1 MREQIGQLTGTG
13 YLSGYAD
20 DESQYR
26 ALLTR
31 GATFAKEH
39 QLVPGVALTA
49 EQMSQL
55 TSDLVWLVEQTV
67 TLADG
72 TTQRVLVP
80 QVYLVPRE
88 GDLLPSGSL
97 IAGGRV
103 EMALSGDFTN
113 GGDVRGGVVD
123 ITAQNIANTGDM
135 RGTTLALT
143 ARDDLR
149 NIGGSLS
156 ATGDMSLTAG
166 RDIVMETT
174 TASGGTKRGNVTTT
188 ATVLDQVASLS
199 AGGVMVVKADRDITM
214 QAVQITQG
222 GADGAGA
229 DGGVLIQA
237 GRDLSLTTVQTS
249 SSRDEIK
256 NANNYKKE
264 SQHQDVGTALQA
276 EGAIVLKAGQDLTA
290 TAAQIASAQGEVT
303 LGAGRDVQ
311 LLAGEANSVV
321 EEMTQKT
328 KKSLFKKKTVT
339 TYNKTDETTAIG
351 TTVSGDTVN
360 IVAGRDI
367 TLAAAQAVSDNGTKL
382 IADRDITI
390 DGVTN
395 SVDTEQFKKTVKSG
409 LFSGGG
415 IGVTIGKQELSQAT
429 KSTQETNQ
437 GSMVGSVNGDV
448 DILAGGKYK
457 QIGSEVQA
465 PGGNVTIQAKS
476 IEIEEARNKSAQ
488 DSETKFKQA
497 GVTLALSAPGISTA
511 MDATKAAEHVTQTQD
526 DRMKALAAATAIS
539 KAMQA
544 VDEIKKLGEA
554 MNEANQ
560 NAGIRLSLTVG
571 SSQSKSTQHNESD
584 QAVSSAISAGKNL
597 SLIASGGG
605 ADSNVTVRG
614 SALTGQDV
622 LIKAD
627 NAINLMAAGNSS
639 EQHSKDS
646 STSASVGIGVTLGKQ
661 NSLGF
666 TASASVSKGNS
677 DGTDNYFTT
686 TQVTGGSS
694 VKLESGGDATLQGAV
709 VSGPKVSVDVGGNL
723 KIESLQDTA
732 KFDSKSMSAGGSV
745 TIGYGS
751 SASGNFSQSKVTAD
765 FAAVGEQAGIRAGD
779 GGFQVNVKGNTDLKG
794 GAITSSQAAIDAGN
808 NSLSTGTLTTSD
820 IENRSQFKASAVMV
834 SAGTGGGMAGA
845 FKDSDDDRSTTRS
858 TISAGSTT
866 ITSGDAASQAA
877 LDKLDRGA
885 TNDATAGKLAQGWDG
900 QQLAQQAK
908 VNAQIVAEFG
918 AQAAKEVA
926 DFAATKTKAHDDAE
940 LYLALKGSEDILNA
954 EQSQRLAQMEKSG
967 YTVDVARTTLNDPQ
981 VNADYDA
988 WKEGGAARAALHAV
1002 VGGLTGDLSGALGAA
1017 ASSMAA
1023 PAIND
1028 LQSAI
1033 KNKLVTVG
1041 VSDADGS
1048 GAAGFADGLAKL
1060 ATGLVV
1066 GAVGSAVGVD
1076 GGVAAINQDY
1086 NNRQLHQSERDWIK
1100 GQVSAYQKYIREK
1113 TGESVSPE
1121 DAYQRLLSAGYAM
1134 VDNAALQGG
1143 ISDPYAKQ
1151 FIAERADRTDFV
1163 STAAERSNYK
1173 LLGNA
1178 DGSFTPEQ
1186 QARFGMGKP
1195 AEQAS
1200 VKVTE
1205 ALSMAG
1211 PCGTNCAA
1219 KFTAFDD
1226 AIRGL
1231 QQARVLYQDDPSSV
1245 QMIDLQ
1251 VLQLLTSITK
1261 EEVVRGAATKLGK
1274 DGSALVDLIVNA
1286 PGALTKAAV
1295 GETLERVGLI
1305 QAIKDARL
1313 TFSTSD
1319 LRRSG
1324 NVAAANIDIPG
1335 VQSRMVA
1342 SSRISE
1348 TIGQV
1353 VGRADDSLPYSSVPN
1368 VQGGMLSRNTDS
1380 EYKILDNVAAILG
1393 ANYSAKGTI
1402 TIVTERVAC
1411 SSCSNAAEK
1420 FMERYPNITVKIFDN
1435 SDIAFKPSKIAPTTP
1450 SNGSSLISN
1459 PLTGMS
1465 GAGGAVYTP
1474 VPAPAPESAPKQKK

>member
-1 MREQIGQLTGTG
+1 MINRVTQQVNQGGAAQTGAQANAQWRSGGQVVAEAVDAGNAAGGVGAVNAAQRTGANGVTKAVNAALSGDAGASVRASTQQTRDGDYVHAGGAQDVRGAQVTTQWRDGDAASAQNVQKSETIGFEPGVQGNARQGLSAISQSLRAAASAQLSGTAADSKATTQIGTVQNAVASSSQRPGAAQGVTLRGSGATFNGKPLALSVKINLTPPSNSLFKTHKEPTSKYLVETDPRFANYRDWLSSDFLLEAMALDPTVTQKRLGDGFYEQRLVREQIGQLTGTG

-20 DESQYR
+20 DEAQYR
-26 ALLTR
+26 ALLTN

-39 QLVPGVALTA
+39 QLVPGVALSA

-55 TSDLVWLVEQTV
+55 TSDLVWLVEQEV

-80 QVYLVPRE
+80 QVYLVPRD

-103 EMALSGDFTN
+103 EMALTGDFNN

-143 ARDDLR
+143 AREDLR
-149 NIGGSLS
+149 NIGGSLN

-174 TASGGTKRGNVTTT
+174 TASGGTQRGNVTTK

-199 AGGVMVVKADRDITM
+199 AGGVMVVQAGRDVTM

-264 SQHQDVGTALQA
+264 SQHQDVGTAVQA
-276 EGAIVLKAGQDLTA
+276 EGEILLKAGQDLTA
-290 TAAQIASAQGEVT
+290 TAAQIASAQGAVT
-303 LGAGRDVQ
+303 LDAKRDVQ

-360 IVAGRDI
+360 IVSGRDI

-437 GSMVGSVNGDV
+437 GSTVGSVNGDV
-448 DILAGGKYK
+448 DIYAGGKYK
-457 QIGSEVQA
+457 QTGSEVQA

-488 DSETKFKQA
+488 DSETKFKQS
-497 GVTLALSAPGISTA
+497 GVTLALSVPGISTA
-511 MDATKAAEHVTQTQD
+511 MDASKAAEHVTQTQD

-554 MNEANQ
+554 MNNANQ

-584 QAVSSAISAGKNL
+584 QAASSAISAGKNL
-597 SLIASGGG
+597 SLIATGGG

-627 NAINLMAAGNSS
+627 NAINLLAAGNSS

-694 VKLESGGDATLQGAV
+694 VKLVSGGDTTLQGAV
-709 VSGPKVSVDVGGNL
+709 VSGPKVGVDVGGNL

-794 GAITSSQAAIDAGN
+794 GAITSSQAAIDAGS

-858 TISAGSTT
+858 TISAGNTT
-866 ITSGDAASQAA
+866 ITGGDAASQAA

-885 TNDATAGKLAQGWDG
+885 TNDATAGKLAQGWNG
-900 QQLAQQAK
+900 QDLAQQAK
-908 VNAQIVAEFG
+908 LNAQIVAEFG
-918 AQAAKEVA
+918 AQASKEVGTFAGDKAA
-926 DFAATKTKAHDDAE
+926 DLRKQAKAAENAGDAKTAE
-940 LYLALKGSEDILNA
+940 TLNA
-954 EQSQRLAQMEKSG
+954 EATKW
-967 YTVDVARTTLNDPQ
+967 D
-981 VNADYDA
+981 
-988 WKEGGAARAALHAV
+988 EGGAYRVAMHSVIGA
-1002 VGGLTGDLSGALGAA
+1002 LTGDLGGALGAA
-1017 ASSMAA
+1017 GSAA
-1023 PAIND
+1023 
-1028 LQSAI
+1028 
-1033 KNKLVTVG
+1033 
-1041 VSDADGS
+1041 
-1048 GAAGFADGLAKL
+1048 AAG
-1060 ATGLVV
+1060 
-1066 GAVGSAVGVD
+1066 
-1076 GGVAAINQDY
+1076 N
-1086 NNRQLHQSERDWIK
+1086 
-1100 GQVSAYQKYIREK
+1100 
-1113 TGESVSPE
+1113 
-1121 DAYQRLLSAGYAM
+1121 
-1134 VDNAALQGG
+1134 
-1143 ISDPYAKQ
+1143 
-1151 FIAERADRTDFV
+1151 
-1163 STAAERSNYK
+1163 
-1173 LLGNA
+1173 
-1178 DGSFTPEQ
+1178 
-1186 QARFGMGKP
+1186 
-1195 AEQAS
+1195 
-1200 VKVTE
+1200 
-1205 ALSMAG
+1205 
-1211 PCGTNCAA
+1211 
-1219 KFTAFDD
+1219 
-1226 AIRGL
+1226 
-1231 QQARVLYQDDPSSV
+1231 
-1245 QMIDLQ
+1245 
-1251 VLQLLTSITK
+1251 
-1261 EEVVRGAATKLGK
+1261 
-1274 DGSALVDLIVNA
+1274 
-1286 PGALTKAAV
+1286 
-1295 GETLERVGLI
+1295 
-1305 QAIKDARL
+1305 
-1313 TFSTSD
+1313 
-1319 LRRSG
+1319 
-1324 NVAAANIDIPG
+1324 
-1335 VQSRMVA
+1335 
-1342 SSRISE
+1342 
-1348 TIGQV
+1348 
-1353 VGRADDSLPYSSVPN
+1353 
-1368 VQGGMLSRNTDS
+1368 
-1380 EYKILDNVAAILG
+1380 
-1393 ANYSAKGTI
+1393 
-1402 TIVTERVAC
+1402 
-1411 SSCSNAAEK
+1411 
-1420 FMERYPNITVKIFDN
+1420 
-1435 SDIAFKPSKIAPTTP
+1435 
-1450 SNGSSLISN
+1450 
-1459 PLTGMS
+1459 
-1465 GAGGAVYTP
+1465 
-1474 VPAPAPESAPKQKK
+1474 